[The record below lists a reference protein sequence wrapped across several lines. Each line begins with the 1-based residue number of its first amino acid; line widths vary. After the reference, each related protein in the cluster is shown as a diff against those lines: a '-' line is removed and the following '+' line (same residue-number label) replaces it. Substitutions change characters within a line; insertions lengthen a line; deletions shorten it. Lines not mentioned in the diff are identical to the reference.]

1 MFKTNLKSKLMAAV
15 LVTIGITA
23 LQSCEKSDNGDKPSA
38 MMKITNSEICK
49 MHNEVI
55 GSVKNLKQLKSDSI
69 QSMDLFFENCLPLI
83 ESALL
88 QNDPDRYSNSLS
100 LEEYR
105 EVLNRIDVLNSSS
118 SNSEFLTY
126 TSAFIQDLKDRGEV
140 SDYFYTELM
149 EMTENATIFTNDQ
162 MIQYLDSDF
171 ALNISELESNLKDLV
186 VLMAKSSDELW
197 NDSKLLKRPGSS
209 TIIADAIGAL
219 WGLPLG
225 GVGSIIYGAAF
236 SLYENEILQ
245 D

>member
-1 MFKTNLKSKLMAAV
+1 MFKTNLKSKLMVAV
-15 LVTIGITA
+15 MVTIGITA
-23 LQSCEKSDNGDKPSA
+23 LQSCEKSDNGEKPSTT
-38 MMKITNSEICK
+38 MKITNSEICK

-55 GSVKNLKQLKSDSI
+55 GSLKNLKHLESDSTL
-69 QSMDLFFENCLPLI
+69 SMDLYFENCLPLI

-88 QNDPDRYSNSLS
+88 QSDPVKYSNSLS
-100 LEEYR
+100 LEEYK
-105 EVLNRIDVLNSSS
+105 EVINRIVVLE

-140 SDYFYTELM
+140 SDYFYTELI
-149 EMTENATIFTNDQ
+149 ELTENATTFTNDQ
-162 MIQYLDSDF
+162 MLQYLDTDF
-171 ALNISELESNLKDLV
+171 ALNISEKESNLKDLV
-186 VLMAKSSDELW
+186 VLMANSSNELW